1 LFSSEPH
8 FLMGLFDFL
17 KSTFLS
23 SLYMLD
29 ISPLIAYIQLFSLFL
44 ICPPRIPDPIPLT
57 FASKRVVPNPPNHS
71 CLTPLVSPFSGASNI
86 QRTKCVPSH

>member
-29 ISPLIAYIQLFSLFL
+29 THVHFLTLLTVMKSLTLDHEFLRSTDQSVKRYTSIHAMSTFFFSILY
-44 ICPPRIPDPIPLT
+44 
-57 FASKRVVPNPPNHS
+57 AN
-71 CLTPLVSPFSGASNI
+71 
-86 QRTKCVPSH
+86 

>member
-29 ISPLIAYIQLFSLFL
+29 NHFL
-44 ICPPRIPDPIPLT
+44 L
-57 FASKRVVPNPPNHS
+57 NGQN
-71 CLTPLVSPFSGASNI
+71 
-86 QRTKCVPSH
+86 